1 MQVTFGID
9 VSKST
14 STVCELIGESRN
26 ELTITNNRPGFIQL
40 LHELT
45 VFSKHPQIIFE
56 ATGVYSR
63 RLQSFLE
70 DYGYDYVILN
80 PLKAK
85 KEMDMG
91 LRHNKTDKTD
101 AYHLALIQRLYHHP
115 INQPQPQSQTYK
127 QLNSLSRFYDQ
138 LTDDLVMA
146 KNRLH
151 QALQFTF
158 PEIENLFSTAKGEH
172 YWQIVARYPHCDLV
186 RREDKEQLINW
197 LMSLKGIGFKHALRS
212 ADKLIELAYQAY
224 PVVSCSSIE
233 VEQMQYYAHRLL
245 SLNDQRK
252 NLIAK
257 MVKLAKSLSNHDLE
271 NLQSIPGFAQTTAVR
286 VLAELGDLRRF
297 SNPNKINAFIGI
309 DPGRYQSGEM
319 DSNLSITKHG
329 NAVARKLLYRAI
341 GRIDNAAK
349 TNPCH
354 IADYY
359 ESKKLSSQTKGFK
372 KIAIASIHKLI
383 RTIYALIINDQPYDY
398 NVATHNQ
405 KDFSRN

>member
-14 STVCELIGESRN
+14 STVCELIGESKN
-26 ELTITNNRPGFIQL
+26 EFTITNDRPGFIQL
-40 LHELT
+40 LKELSA
-45 VFSKHPQIIFE
+45 FSKHPQIIFE

-63 RLQSFLE
+63 RLQAFLE
-70 DYGYDYVILN
+70 DYDYDYVILN

-101 AYHLALIQRLYHHP
+101 AYHLALIQRLHHHP
-115 INQPQPQSQTYK
+115 VKKLQSQTYK

-138 LTDDLVMA
+138 LTSDLVMA

-151 QALQFTF
+151 QALQSTF
-158 PEIENLFSTAKGEH
+158 PEIETLFCSAKGKN
-172 YWQIVARYPHCDLV
+172 YWKIVRHYPHCDLV
-186 RREDKEQLINW
+186 EKDDKKQIVNW
-197 LMSLKGIGFKHALRS
+197 LMQLKGIGFKHAQKT
-212 ADKLIELAYQAY
+212 ADKLIELAHKAY
-224 PVVSCSSIE
+224 PVVSSDS
-233 VEQMQYYAHRLL
+233 VEAEQAQYYAHRLL
-245 SLNDQRK
+245 SLSKHREKIIEQ
-252 NLIAK
+252 
-257 MVKLAKSLSNHDLE
+257 MVKMAKSLSNHDLE
-271 NLQSIPGFAQTTAVR
+271 NLESIPGFAQITAVR

-297 SNPNKINAFIGI
+297 SNPNKINAFVGI

-341 GRIDNAAK
+341 GQIALASK

-354 IADYY
+354 I
-359 ESKKLSSQTKGFK
+359 
-372 KIAIASIHKLI
+372 
-383 RTIYALIINDQPYDY
+383 
-398 NVATHNQ
+398 
-405 KDFSRN
+405 